1 MPRIGYQRG
10 SAVDN
15 WRRIIA
21 CYLPAGHFCSDTVS
35 YFVASKYDMHATLA
49 LFNSSACEWRFN
61 LTSTN
66 NHVNAYEVDSLP
78 VPKFELLRR
87 ASRHDVEW
95 SRWEKHLSTE
105 AADVET
111 WESEV
116 RALIMHTSSDTEYW
130 PSAIHDALA
139 AAGREMCRLGE
150 DMQRTSGDF
159 FDWIV
164 NQLEVDEDRFSGA
177 TYLRGAQACFD
188 QQSWD
193 WFLDLMRRNR
203 RCCGIDPH
211 TNSSVLK
218 EKFVESSSALGRLRK
233 SFEGLDKAIDRAVW
247 TLLGIVP
254 E

>member
-1 MPRIGYQRG
+1 
-10 SAVDN
+10 
-15 WRRIIA
+15 
-21 CYLPAGHFCSDTVS
+21 
-35 YFVASKYDMHATLA
+35 MHATLA

-78 VPKFELLRR
+78 VPKFESPRR

-116 RALIMHTSSDTEYW
+116 RALIMHILSDTEYW
-130 PSAIHDALA
+130 PSVIHDALA

-164 NQLEVDEDRFSGA
+164 N
-177 TYLRGAQACFD
+177 RGQRSMKTASQEQPIFVGLKPA
-188 QQSWD
+188 SI
-193 WFLDLMRRNR
+193 NNP
-203 RCCGIDPH
+203 GIG
-211 TNSSVLK
+211 S
-218 EKFVESSSALGRLRK
+218 
-233 SFEGLDKAIDRAVW
+233 
-247 TLLGIVP
+247 
-254 E
+254 